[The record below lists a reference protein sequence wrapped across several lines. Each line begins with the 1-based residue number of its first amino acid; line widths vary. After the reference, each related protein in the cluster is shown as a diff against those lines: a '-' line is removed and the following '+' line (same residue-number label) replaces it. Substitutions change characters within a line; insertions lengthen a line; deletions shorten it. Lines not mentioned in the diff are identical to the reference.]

1 MSTAPPIDTSVSP
14 ALDPSILDA
23 PQVAAPLTIGQAT
36 DGSPVLHPALTAS
49 RAAMKT
55 MHDSSAALA
64 EAERAIKAT
73 NDPAANK
80 RLRAGAEKRLA
91 DATKASADALD
102 VIARHREKVCGE
114 IDEALGIP
122 EARTS
127 VTAAMRAS
135 DIRAHIR
142 SLGTPAARME
152 AVRAAISAGDR
163 EAAAAALSCSPL
175 ALGITQREADTLRD
189 FAEHQFAR
197 PLVAIRDGLD
207 KVRGIVEN
215 ADRITTSRFGSL
227 IGRGDSREARA
238 EAALRNLEGG
248 AA

>member
-14 ALDPSILDA
+14 SLGPSILDA
-23 PQVAAPLTIGQAT
+23 PQVASALTIGQAT
-36 DGSPVLHPALTAS
+36 DGSPVLHPALIAS
-49 RAAMKT
+49 RAAMKS
-55 MHDSSAALA
+55 MHESSLALA

-73 NDPAANK
+73 NDPSASK

-91 DATKASADALD
+91 EATKAASSALEAL
-102 VIARHREKVCGE
+102 AQHREKVCAE
-114 IDEALGIP
+114 IDEAIGVP
-122 EARTS
+122 RAREV
-127 VTAAMRAS
+127 VTDALRAS

-142 SLGTPAARME
+142 SLGTPTARME
-152 AVRAAISAGDR
+152 ALRAAISAGDR
-163 EAAAAALSCSPL
+163 EAASAALSCSPL

-189 FAEHQFAR
+189 FAERQFAR

-207 KVRGIVEN
+207 KVRGIVEQ
-215 ADRITTSRFGSL
+215 ADRITSARFGSL

>member
-1 MSTAPPIDTSVSP
+1 MSTAPPIVSP
-14 ALDPSILDA
+14 SLDPSILDA
-23 PQVAAPLTIGQAT
+23 PQIASALTLGQSM
-36 DGSPVLHPALTAS
+36 DGSPVLHPALTAA
-49 RAAMKT
+49 RAAMKI

-73 NDPAANK
+73 NDPSASK

-91 DATKASADALD
+91 DATKAATSALDAL
-102 VIARHREKVCGE
+102 AQHREKVCAE

-122 EARTS
+122 RAREV
-127 VTAAMRAS
+127 VTDAMRAS
-135 DIRAHIR
+135 DIRAYIR
-142 SLGTPAARME
+142 SLGTPVARME
-152 AVRAAISAGDR
+152 ALRAAIGGGDR
-163 EAAAAALSCSPL
+163 EAASAALSCSPL

-189 FAEHQFAR
+189 FAEHHFAR

-207 KVRGIVEN
+207 KVRGIVEQ